1 MKFYW
6 FMRHNYYDL
15 KTIFSKL
22 EDSGFDGVL
31 LAYAQEGDPFTV
43 LANSINPESKMEY
56 IVAVRPYLISPQYVS
71 EIVKSFEKMF
81 PERLSLNIVPGNVLD
96 SEKDYKGVLGD
107 TGDSSSQEDR
117 RLYMGSWLKEYRS
130 CRKTE
135 NRIYISG
142 HHPDVIGYSEYSDF
156 LIMNYY
162 TYTISHKDVYSPKPL
177 YLSMSP
183 VIGGSPKKTAIE
195 NVVTTPEG
203 LNDVIKDLEAS
214 GVEGVFFHNTHSQ
227 QIYHLMEY
235 VKKYKNL

>member
-1 MKFYW
+1 
-6 FMRHNYYDL
+6 
-15 KTIFSKL
+15 
-22 EDSGFDGVL
+22 
-31 LAYAQEGDPFTV
+31 
-43 LANSINPESKMEY
+43 
-56 IVAVRPYLISPQYVS
+56 
-71 EIVKSFEKMF
+71 
-81 PERLSLNIVPGNVLD
+81 
-96 SEKDYKGVLGD
+96 
-107 TGDSSSQEDR
+107 
-117 RLYMGSWLKEYRS
+117 
-130 CRKTE
+130 
-135 NRIYISG
+135 
-142 HHPDVIGYSEYSDF
+142 
-156 LIMNYY
+156 MNYY

>member
-1 MKFYW
+1 
-6 FMRHNYYDL
+6 MRHNYYDI
-15 KTIFSKL
+15 KTIFSQL

-31 LAYAQEGDPFTV
+31 LAYAQKGDPFTV

-71 EIVKSFEKMF
+71 EIAKSFEDISPGK
-81 PERLSLNIVPGNVLD
+81 LSINVVPGNIVD
-96 SEKDYKGVLGD
+96 SEINYRGVLGSVS
-107 TGDSSSQEDR
+107 DSSFQEDR

-162 TYTISHKDVYSPKPL
+162 VYTTSHKDVYSPKPL

-183 VIGGSPKKTAIE
+183 VIGGNPKKTAVE

-203 LNDVIKDLEAS
+203 LTDVIKDLELS
-214 GVEGVFFHNTHSQ
+214 GVEGIFFHNTHSQ
-227 QIYHLMEY
+227 QIYYLMEY

>member
-107 TGDSSSQEDR
+107 TDDSSSQEDR

-142 HHPDVIGYSEYSDF
+142 HHPDVIEYSEYSDF

-235 VKKYKNL
+235 VKKYKN